1 MTYTKIIAAM
11 ASLTSLIALAAAPAL
26 AENTSLKPLQAAS
39 LKIGSEQAVG
49 YFTSENGRCNLVV
62 SRAGEP
68 NWDQDGSLTVTRFE
82 SSISAGKTT
91 RYDGSVDFTCASDAQ
106 SMLINQ
112 DIHVAGSDA
121 N

>member
-1 MTYTKIIAAM
+1 MTLTKIIAAT

-26 AENTSLKPLQAAS
+26 SGNTSLKPLQAAS

-121 N
+121 K